1 MDWVIELISLSVLDL
16 GKEILTYL
24 LITMWMLFQIVKSYL
39 FWNLYSFAMKSESA
53 CLTAMTWTGF
63 MWFDLLN
70 RALSTI
76 AC

>member
-1 MDWVIELISLSVLDL
+1 
-16 GKEILTYL
+16 
-24 LITMWMLFQIVKSYL
+24 MLFQIVKSYL